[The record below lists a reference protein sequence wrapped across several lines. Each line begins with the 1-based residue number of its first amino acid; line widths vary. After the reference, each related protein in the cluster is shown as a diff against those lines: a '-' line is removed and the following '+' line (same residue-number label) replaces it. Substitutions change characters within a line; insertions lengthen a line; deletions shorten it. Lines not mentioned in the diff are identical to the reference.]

1 MLLRVILKNFLSFE
15 DEVQFDMFPNM
26 RKESLLN
33 HITMAAGVLPT
44 LRMAAIYGANGA
56 GKSNMLKGV
65 HFIKRLVSK
74 KDFLNQS
81 KVSRYFYALKKVPAS
96 QPINLTIEFVTKAG
110 KAFIYY
116 VEIGEDG
123 IKSEVLQESGLG
135 AKENKDV
142 FTREGDTLSFAVKPS
157 DEVQQMIK
165 AWSEKNPFASLLT
178 INDDMPVLS
187 DKNIDIVKNWFQE
200 ELVLI
205 NFHSLN
211 PALIEL
217 LRRNKKITAF
227 TSALFKAV
235 DLGINTVKV
244 QTEDF
249 DEWIRSHNEEQLP
262 IEEFIEELNKMQSGG
277 ISEITKNR
285 ITRNFTIEDGVR
297 KISQL
302 MFEQFGKNGFSK
314 DMDIVAQSDG
324 TVRLLT
330 LVPSFYDAIKNS
342 KTVLIDE
349 IEHSIHPHL
358 IRELV
363 KFFSQQET
371 TGQLIFT
378 THETCLLDQKLIRT
392 DEVWLVEKKDGST
405 HMYSLNDFK
414 IHNTINIANGYMEGR
429 YGAIPF
435 IGDLKM

>member
-26 RKESLLN
+26 RKESLPN

-56 GKSNMLKGV
+56 GKSNMLKGID
-65 HFIKRLVSK
+65 FIKLLVTN

-81 KVSRYFYALKKVPAS
+81 KVSRYFYALKDDPAS
-96 QPINLTIEFVTKAG
+96 QPITLAIEFVTKAG
-110 KAFIYY
+110 KAFIYS
-116 VEIGEDG
+116 VGIGEEG
-123 IKSEVLQESGLG
+123 IRSETLMESGLG
-135 AKENKDV
+135 ANENKNV
-142 FTREGDTLSFAVKPS
+142 FTREGETLSFAVKPS

-165 AWSEKNPFASLLT
+165 AWLEKNPFASLLT
-178 INDDMPVLS
+178 INNDMPVLS
-187 DKNIDIVKNWFQE
+187 DENIDIVKHWFQE

-205 NFHSLN
+205 GFQSVN
-211 PALIEL
+211 PNLIKL
-217 LRRNKKITAF
+217 FKRNKEITEF
-227 TSALFKAV
+227 TSDLFKAV

-262 IEEFIEELNKMQSGG
+262 IEELNKMQSGG
-277 ISEITKNR
+277 ISQINGNR
-285 ITRNFTIEDGVR
+285 ITRHFTIEDGVR
-297 KISQL
+297 EISQ
-302 MFEQFGKNGFSK
+302 MIFEQFGKDGFSK

-330 LVPSFYDAIKNS
+330 LVPAFYGAIKKG

-378 THETCLLDQKLIRT
+378 THETCLLDQKFIRT

>member
-26 RKESLLN
+26 RKESLPN

-65 HFIKRLVSK
+65 DFIKLLVTD

-81 KVSRYFYALKKVPAS
+81 KVSRYFYALKNDPAS
-96 QPINLTIEFVTKAG
+96 QPITLTIEFVTKAG
-110 KAFIYY
+110 KAFIYS
-116 VEIGEDG
+116 VGIGEEG
-123 IKSEVLQESGLG
+123 IRSETLMESGLG
-135 AKENKDV
+135 ANENKNV
-142 FTREGDTLSFAVKPS
+142 FTREGETLSFAVKPS

-165 AWSEKNPFASLLT
+165 AWLEKNPFASLLT
-178 INDDMPVLS
+178 INNDMPVLS
-187 DKNIDIVKNWFQE
+187 DENIDIVKHWFQE

-205 NFHSLN
+205 GFQSVN
-211 PALIEL
+211 PNLIKL
-217 LRRNKKITAF
+217 FKRNKEITEF
-227 TSALFKAV
+227 TSDLFKAV

-262 IEEFIEELNKMQSGG
+262 IEELNKMQSGG
-277 ISEITKNR
+277 ISQINGNR
-285 ITRNFTIEDGVR
+285 ITRHFTIEDGVR
-297 KISQL
+297 EISQ
-302 MFEQFGKNGFSK
+302 MIFEQFGKDGFSK

-330 LVPSFYDAIKNS
+330 LVPAFYGAIKKG

-378 THETCLLDQKLIRT
+378 THETCLLDQKFIRT

>member
-26 RKESLLN
+26 RKESLPN
-33 HITMAAGVLPT
+33 HVTMAADSLPI
-44 LRMAAIYGANGA
+44 LKMAAIYGANGA

-65 HFIKRLVSK
+65 DFIKLLVSEK
-74 KDFLNQS
+74 KFLNQS
-81 KVSRYFYALKKVPAS
+81 KVSRYFYALKHNPAS
-96 QPINLTIEFVTKAG
+96 QPITLTIEFVTKAG
-110 KAFIYY
+110 KAFIYA
-116 VEIGEDG
+116 VEIGEEG
-123 IKSEVLQESGLG
+123 IKSEILQESGLG
-135 AKENKDV
+135 AKENKNV

-178 INDDMPVLS
+178 INNDMPVLS
-187 DKNIDIVKNWFQE
+187 DENIDIVKHWFQE

-205 NFHSLN
+205 GFQSVN
-211 PALIEL
+211 PNLIKL
-217 LRRNKKITAF
+217 FKRNKEITEF
-227 TSALFKAV
+227 TSNLFKAV

-262 IEEFIEELNKMQSGG
+262 IEELNKMQSGG
-277 ISEITKNR
+277 ISQITGNR
-285 ITRNFTIEDGVR
+285 ITRHFTIEDGVR
-297 KISQL
+297 EISQ
-302 MFEQFGKNGFSK
+302 MIFEQFGKDGFSK

-330 LVPSFYDAIKNS
+330 LVPAFYGAIKKG
-342 KTVLIDE
+342 KTVIIDE

-378 THETCLLDQKLIRT
+378 THETCLLDQKFIRT

>member
-15 DEVQFDMFPNM
+15 DKVQFDMFPNM
-26 RKESLLN
+26 RKESLPN

-65 HFIKRLVSK
+65 DFIKLLVTN

-81 KVSRYFYALKKVPAS
+81 KVSRYFYALKKNPAS
-96 QPINLTIEFVTKAG
+96 QPINLAIEFVTKAG
-110 KAFIYY
+110 KAFIYS
-116 VEIGEDG
+116 VGIGEDG
-123 IKSEVLQESGLG
+123 IRSETLMESGLG
-135 AKENKDV
+135 ATENKNI
-142 FTREGDTLSFAVKPS
+142 FTREGETLSFAVKPS

-165 AWSEKNPFASLLT
+165 AWLGKNPFASLLT

-187 DKNIDIVKNWFQE
+187 DENIAIAKNWFHK
-200 ELVLI
+200 ELLLI
-205 NFHSLN
+205 GFHSFI
-211 PALIEL
+211 PGLIEL
-217 LRRNKKITAF
+217 FRRNKEITEF

-249 DEWIRSHNEEQLP
+249 DEWIRSHDEAEPL
-262 IEEFIEELNKMQSGG
+262 IEKLNKMQSGG
-277 ISEITKNR
+277 ISQITENR
-285 ITRNFTIEDGVR
+285 IRRNITVEDGVR
-297 KISQL
+297 KISQM

-324 TVRLLT
+324 TVRLLN
-330 LVPSFYDAIKNS
+330 LAPAFYDAIREG

-358 IRELV
+358 IIELV
-363 KFFSQQET
+363 KIFSKQKT

-378 THETCLLDQKLIRT
+378 THETCLLDQKFIRT
-392 DEVWLVEKKDGST
+392 DEVWMVEKKDGST

-414 IHNTINIANGYMEGR
+414 IHNTINIENGYMEGR

>member
-26 RKESLLN
+26 RKESLPN

-65 HFIKRLVSK
+65 DFIKLLVTD

-81 KVSRYFYALKKVPAS
+81 KVSRYFYALKNDPAS
-96 QPINLTIEFVTKAG
+96 QPITLTIEFVTKAG
-110 KAFIYY
+110 KAFIYS
-116 VEIGEDG
+116 VGIGEEG
-123 IKSEVLQESGLG
+123 IRSETLMESGLG
-135 AKENKDV
+135 TNENKNV
-142 FTREGDTLSFAVKPS
+142 FTREGETLSFAVKPS

-165 AWSEKNPFASLLT
+165 AWLEKNPFASLLT
-178 INDDMPVLS
+178 INNDMPVLS
-187 DKNIDIVKNWFQE
+187 DENIDIVKHWFQE

-205 NFHSLN
+205 GFQSVN
-211 PALIEL
+211 PKLIKL
-217 LRRNKKITAF
+217 FKRNKEITEF
-227 TSALFKAV
+227 TSDLFKAV

-262 IEEFIEELNKMQSGG
+262 IEELNKMQSGG
-277 ISEITKNR
+277 ISQINGNR
-285 ITRNFTIEDGVR
+285 ITRQFTIEDGVR
-297 KISQL
+297 EISQ
-302 MFEQFGKNGFSK
+302 MIFEQFGKDGFSK
-314 DMDIVAQSDG
+314 AMDIVAQSDG

-330 LVPSFYDAIKNS
+330 LVPAFYGAIKKG

-378 THETCLLDQKLIRT
+378 THETCLLDQKFIRT
-392 DEVWLVEKKDGST
+392 DEVWMVEKKDGST

>member
-26 RKESLLN
+26 RKESLPN
-33 HITMAAGVLPT
+33 HVTMVADSLPI
-44 LRMAAIYGANGA
+44 LKMAAIYGANGA

-65 HFIKRLVSK
+65 DFIKLLVTK

-81 KVSRYFYALKKVPAS
+81 KVSRYFYALKDDPAS
-96 QPINLTIEFVTKAG
+96 QPITLAIEFVTKAG

-165 AWSEKNPFASLLT
+165 AWSEKNPFASLLI

-262 IEEFIEELNKMQSGG
+262 IEEFIEELNKMKSGG

-330 LVPSFYDAIKNS
+330 LVPAFYDAIKNS

-363 KFFSQQET
+363 KIFSKQKT

-378 THETCLLDQKLIRT
+378 THETCLLDQKFIRT